1 MISYIGIDLGQKG
14 ALTIQSKLAG
24 SKPTW
29 EIYPFYARHNDETR
43 QRTLTENDFYNLFAS
58 ITNRSPECYVTIERP
73 VFMPKNGKKA
83 VAGLHEHFGLIKGML
98 IGLGITSFWF
108 PTPMQWKKEVGAPGN
123 DKDQMLV
130 KASQLTK
137 APNLSPITAD
147 SVLICEACR
156 LRFRDS

>member
-14 ALTIQSKLAG
+14 ALTIQSKLPG

-29 EIYPFYARHNDETR
+29 QIHPFYVRHGNETR
-43 QRTLTENDFYNLFAS
+43 QRTFTEVEFYDLFAYT
-58 ITNRSPECYVTIERP
+58 ILRSPECYVTIERP

-83 VAGLHEHFGLIKGML
+83 IASLHESFGLIKGML
-98 IGLGITSFWF
+98 IGLGVTSFWF
-108 PTPMQWKKEVGAPGN
+108 PTPMQWKKEVGAPGS
-123 DKDQMLV
+123 DKDKMLV

-137 APNLSPITAD
+137 AEFLSPITAD

-156 LRFRDS
+156 LHFRDH

>member
-1 MISYIGIDLGQKG
+1 L
-14 ALTIQSKLAG
+14 
-24 SKPTW
+24 PTQ
-29 EIYPFYARHNDETR
+29 YSVLSD
-43 QRTLTENDFYNLFAS
+43 
-58 ITNRSPECYVTIERP
+58 
-73 VFMPKNGKKA
+73 
-83 VAGLHEHFGLIKGML
+83 GLIKGML

-137 APNLSPITAD
+137 VPNLSPITAD